1 MAWKRTYS
9 KPVMRLV
16 SRKSLPEL
24 SRSDRMARPDPNIF
38 SQKCGNGCTG
48 ALASTVISCAA
59 AGESSRGADSREV
72 ARSRMV
78 ARAKQRHN
86 FFIRL
91 LYPHEHS
98 KSACEKLPTRELPAV
113 WGTRWQVTALYK
125 RRRPGK
131 APPDR
136 VRS

>member
-59 AGESSRGADSREV
+59 AGESSRSEDSKEGTRS
-72 ARSRMV
+72 SRMV
-78 ARAKQRHN
+78 VRAKQRHN

-98 KSACEKLPTRELPAV
+98 KRDCKKMPTIEITAV
-113 WGTRWQVTALYK
+113 SGTL
-125 RRRPGK
+125 
-131 APPDR
+131 
-136 VRS
+136 S